1 VEITLDI
8 GEDMVN
14 KLDSIIKLMDKETPD
29 ARTVTAI
36 EMMRIGIKFTLMNLT
51 ESSVEKS
58 DPVYETVLHNNELL
72 MEILAST
79 FIRDKSRVGAYDA
92 ESAVHITNQLV
103 RKMLDGAN
111 KS

>member
-1 VEITLDI
+1 
-8 GEDMVN
+8 
-14 KLDSIIKLMDKETPD
+14 
-29 ARTVTAI
+29 
-36 EMMRIGIKFTLMNLT
+36 
-51 ESSVEKS
+51 
-58 DPVYETVLHNNELL
+58 PVYETVLHNNELL

-92 ESAVHITNQLV
+92 ESAVHITKQLV